1 MDDGRYNPFK
11 TWQNNYCRMNPIQ
24 YIPAQTTAHLQGI
37 LRLQRRNLP
46 AAISEQ
52 EAAEQGFVTV
62 VHSLDDLQRLN
73 ETAPHIIGVDGE
85 RVVAYLL
92 AMTAA
97 ARNLIPVLV
106 PMFNMFERIDRN
118 GKPVS
123 AYPYIV
129 VGQVCVDKD
138 YRGQGVLDA
147 CYAAYRDYY
156 KQHCDFAITEIAVRN
171 TRSIKAHHRIGFTE
185 AQRYTAPNGEEWS
198 IVVWE
203 W

>member
-1 MDDGRYNPFK
+1 
-11 TWQNNYCRMNPIQ
+11 MNSIQ

-37 LRLQRRNLP
+37 LRQQQRNLP
-46 AAISEQ
+46 AAISAQ

-73 ETAPHIIGVDGE
+73 ETAPHIIGLDGE

-97 ARNLIPVLV
+97 ARSLIPVLV
-106 PMFNMFERIDRN
+106 PMFYMFEQAEWK

-123 AYPYIV
+123 AYLYIV

-138 YRGQGVLDA
+138 YRGRGVLDA
-147 CYAAYRDYY
+147 CYAAYRNYY
-156 KQHCDFAITEIAVRN
+156 KPTYTFAITEIAVRN
-171 TRSIKAHHRIGFTE
+171 TRSIKAHQRIGFKE
-185 AQRYTAPNGEEWS
+185 VRRYTAPDGEVWS
-198 IVVWE
+198 IVAWE